1 MFLAKP
7 TFDLKSKYIDFY
19 QECKES
25 GEEMI
30 PFVIKKDP
38 ENFQSML
45 DYLSDCEKGVEP
57 TESWIPESST
67 YWLIDNNEMI
77 GVVNIRHRLTEPLF
91 NAGGHIGYGIRP
103 SKRRKG
109 YATQILSLTLEKAK
123 DLKLEKVLLVC
134 SSTNIA
140 SKKVILNNG
149 GISDKDFI
157 DEKNNTLKRYWIDLN
172 NMVSIV

>member
-1 MFLAKP
+1 MYLAKP

-19 QECKES
+19 QEWKES

-38 ENFQSML
+38 KNFQSML
-45 DYLSDCEKGVEP
+45 DYLSDCEKGIEP
-57 TESWIPESST
+57 PESWIPESST

-103 SKRRKG
+103 SKRGKG

-134 SSTNIA
+134 SSTNKA

-149 GISDKDFI
+149 GISDKDFT
-157 DEKNNTLKRYWIDLN
+157 DENNNTLKRYWIDLN

>member
-7 TFDLKSKYIDFY
+7 TFDLKSKYIELY
-19 QECKES
+19 QEWKES

-38 ENFQSML
+38 ENFHSML
-45 DYLSDCEKGVEP
+45 NYLSDCEKGIEP
-57 TESWIPESST
+57 PESST
-67 YWLIDNNEMI
+67 YWLIDNNEVI
-77 GVVNIRHRLTEPLF
+77 GVVNIRSRLTEPLF

-103 SKRRKG
+103 SKRGKG
-109 YATQILSLTLEKAK
+109 YATHMLSLTLEKAK
-123 DLKLEKVLLVC
+123 DLKLKKVLLVC
-134 SSTNIA
+134 NSTNKA

-172 NMVSIV
+172 NIASLI

>member
-1 MFLAKP
+1 MFLVQP
-7 TFDLKSKYIDFY
+7 TLDFKSEYIDFY
-19 QECKES
+19 QEWKES

-45 DYLSDCEKGVEP
+45 DYLSDCERGIEP
-57 TESWIPESST
+57 PESWIPESST
-67 YWLIDNNEMI
+67 YWLIDYNEII
-77 GVVNIRHRLTEPLF
+77 GVVNIRHRLTEALF

-109 YATQILSLTLEKAK
+109 YATQILSLALEKAK

-157 DEKNNTLKRYWIDLN
+157 DERNNTLKRYWIYLN
-172 NMVSIV
+172 NMVSLV